1 MSEKELKILEE
12 MLEDVEDLISTH
24 DRDAVNGEGVK
35 VYERITLSGLKD
47 RINLLK
53 KLLEEK

>member
-1 MSEKELKILEE
+1 MSIKILEE

>member
-1 MSEKELKILEE
+1 MSIKILEE

-24 DRDAVNGEGVK
+24 DRDAANGEGVK
-35 VYERITLSGLKD
+35 VYERITLSELKD